1 MPKFL
6 LSKAAYKPI
15 PKIQIDI
22 DEYVTDAQWYHKFIS
37 LCGSKEQAFEG
48 HVGQASSYNLKPQLM
63 SSLKFLYAILSG
75 SLDEVNPS
83 FILENDRKSALIT
96 KINEGIGQ
104 CTPGFHARIDSLLD
118 GNSQKTIEELL
129 SQIRKNI
136 VERTANQHTDEVHAN
151 NRFFIIAESMGMGI
165 EPKLRG
171 DPYRGAIDDT
181 QIRQYLLEAFN
192 KDYQPFTV
200 LLGLKDML
208 AVSFDGY
215 TGKSTDPSGY
225 TQGMYAPGLD
235 CLQSI
240 FNETVPDYDYLI
252 TNDHGII
259 IDINWNLILNKLW
272 GKLNERGFFKAP
284 PQSFLSSVFS
294 WITWSK
300 PPTPKIVALVHDLF
314 ANPTMD
320 NIKANQLSDLST
332 SFSSL
337 TECTAY
343 LSCNPDLPV
352 NHTTDL
358 LLQTLKRMYDENLDF
373 DDYEFWTF
381 VYDNR
386 DNRALLSG
394 IIEAYE
400 FKANLDIHQLLIN
413 TQISEQR
420 LKILHFKLLNLYY
433 DEIEQLLI
441 TKNSSQETG
450 LFHAISVC
458 IKLPKVMS
466 LFINL
471 LNYTTTESNLLKLL
485 TSTDRTGKNILSLA
499 LSKGSKGHNEAAAEL
514 LNHNKNLPIAD
525 QHVLFQLN
533 EKPHQNSPLILAIKH
548 YPSVALKIL
557 KVMISLDNLSQT
569 NMTNFCLENYPTT
582 SRQNLCFWRLLE
594 LGQRVNLLAE
604 QPHNVEAYLI
614 AKHLQSTLINCL
626 DDYMENA
633 QDPEAYPKLKTQ
645 WLNAIETAKVSLGTL
660 PDWETFFQNLILVL
674 ISIPLLGL
682 PLLINYYNSN
692 CESVF
697 FKSSNISALNHF
709 ENVIAHDNLA

>member
-1 MPKFL
+1 M
-6 LSKAAYKPI
+6 
-15 PKIQIDI
+15 DI
-22 DEYVTDAQWYHKFIS
+22 DKLVTDAEWKHKFIA
-37 LCGSKEQAFEG
+37 LCDGELLGSIGELLEG
-48 HVGQASSYNLKPQLM
+48 HVGQTCNYILKPQLIR
-63 SSLKFLYAILSG
+63 SLKFLYAILSG
-75 SLDEVNPS
+75 SLNEVAPS
-83 FILENDRKSALIT
+83 FILENNQKSALIT
-96 KINEGIGQ
+96 KINEGVAQ

-136 VERTANQHTDEVHAN
+136 VERTANQHTDDVHTN
-151 NRFFIIAESMGMGI
+151 NRFFIIAESMGIGV
-165 EPKLRG
+165 EPKLRN
-171 DPYRGAIDDT
+171 DPYRGEIDDT

-215 TGKSTDPSGY
+215 TGKSTHPRGY
-225 TQGMYAPGLD
+225 THGMYGPGLG

-240 FNETVPDYDYLI
+240 FNEAELDYAYLI
-252 TNDHGII
+252 TNDAGII

-272 GKLNERGFFKAP
+272 GKLNEGGFFKAP
-284 PQSFLSSVFS
+284 PQPFLSSVFS

-300 PPTPKIVALVHDLF
+300 PPTPNIVALVHHLF

-320 NIKANQLSDLST
+320 NIKARQLSDLST
-332 SFSSL
+332 SFASL

-352 NHTTDL
+352 YHTRDL
-358 LLQTLKRMYDENLDF
+358 LLQTLKRMYDENPNF
-373 DDYEFWTF
+373 DDYAFWTF

-386 DNRALLSG
+386 DNQALLSG

-413 TQISEQR
+413 TQVSEQR
-420 LKILHFKLLNLYY
+420 LKILHFKLINLYY

-450 LFHAISVC
+450 LCHAISVC

-471 LNYTTTESNLLKLL
+471 LIYTTEPNLLKLL

-557 KVMISLDNLSQT
+557 KVMLSLDNLSQT
-569 NMTNFCLENYPTT
+569 TMTNFCLENYPTT
-582 SRQNLCFWRLLE
+582 NPQNLCFWRLLE

-604 QPHNVEAYLI
+604 QPHNVEAYQI
-614 AKHLQSTLINCL
+614 AKHLQSTLIDCL
-626 DDYMENA
+626 DDYMGNS
-633 QDPEAYPKLKTQ
+633 QDSEAHTKLKTQ
-645 WLNAIETAKVSLGTL
+645 WLNAIETAKVSLGKL
-660 PDWETFFQNLILVL
+660 PDWETFLQNLILVL

-682 PLLINYYNSN
+682 PLVINYYNSN

-697 FKSSNISALNHF
+697 FKSSHISALNHF
-709 ENVIAHDNLA
+709 ENLIAHDNLAQLN